1 MKNKTK
7 SAGTVTGFAGNCI
20 PAGSA
25 EAPQDDADTL
35 RDRFWIRL
43 LKIFFIL

>member
-1 MKNKTK
+1 MTKIK
-7 SAGTVTGFAGNCI
+7 SAGTCTGFAGNYI

-25 EAPQDDADTL
+25 AVSKDDTTPL
-35 RDRFWIRL
+35 RSRFWIRL